1 MKKILLLIKL
11 KEEYFVVKLKENFI
25 MLIEMYLVDNYDI
38 NIQLYIIVFIEA

>member
-25 MLIEMYLVDNYDI
+25 ILIEMYLADNYDI
-38 NIQLYIIVFIEA
+38 NIQLYIIVFNEE